1 MSTGSERLIVNG
13 RRLSTLQRLIICNCY
28 PSQYPMTDL
37 QSASHMPTLNAALMR
52 RYYFHETFWLA
63 VEGVARHHD
72 KQNFILRRERLTTI
86 TVILPFNLSGS

>member
-1 MSTGSERLIVNG
+1 
-13 RRLSTLQRLIICNCY
+13 
-28 PSQYPMTDL
+28 
-37 QSASHMPTLNAALMR
+37 MPTLNAALMR

-63 VEGVARHHD
+63 AEGVARHHD